1 MNKPAPQQPD
11 QPKDELL
18 IQLLKELDEALA
30 AQRFEEC
37 AALKEQIDARKA
49 EVARI
54 NNDPLREVG
63 LEELLNEIKRRTIAG
78 TFAVIGVNEQNKAA
92 TYRMNWGDIPTLS
105 GLRNW
110 TMWDIGHELTRR
122 VKAVKSTLYPPQG
135 FDDEEGH
142 RAGAFL

>member
-1 MNKPAPQQPD
+1 MDNKQPE
-11 QPKDELL
+11 PKDELL
-18 IQLLKELDEALA
+18 KQLLKELDEALA

-37 AALKEQIDARKA
+37 ADLKAQIDARKV

-54 NNDPLREVG
+54 DNDPLREVN
-63 LEELLNEIKRRTIAG
+63 LIDLLMELKRRTIAG
-78 TFAVIGVNEQNKAA
+78 TFAVMVVNEQNKVA
-92 TYRMNWGDIPTLS
+92 THRMNWGDVPTLS

-110 TMWDIGHELTRR
+110 VMWDIGHEITRR
-122 VKAVKSTLYPPQG
+122 VKAVKNTLYPPQG